1 VWLAAFLAGW
11 MDGASSD
18 KKRTPLYLQA
28 IVLDGFSDFDD
39 ETRGVVEAVGRFEQV
54 RTGVRLERDV
64 GPDGRR
70 RNRRRRRRPRLGR
83 RPTRATLCKTNAKCK
98 IQIKMG
104 EMKKKKKKSSAP
116 RNKTKEA
123 AEWRNQLV
131 GLSSSNRPAP
141 LRWSVGRCCCSS
153 AYLGRG

>member
-1 VWLAAFLAGW
+1 MRSARFCPSAVGARGRWCNLFNSALATQKECGGLPALAIQKRVSPRCGW
-11 MDGASSD
+11 ERVHGALDARRSGQIR
-18 KKRTPLYLQA
+18 KKRAPLYLQA

-83 RPTRATLCKTNAKCK
+83 RPTRATLCKRH
-98 IQIKMG
+98 
-104 EMKKKKKKSSAP
+104 KSEQ
-116 RNKTKEA
+116 K
-123 AEWRNQLV
+123 
-131 GLSSSNRPAP
+131 
-141 LRWSVGRCCCSS
+141 
-153 AYLGRG
+153 